1 MSSVK
6 KRRLCII
13 ALVLAVCVSLGT
25 VLMIRASAPVEPK
38 TVYLLP
44 KPNPERA
51 EILARAL
58 QPKRHAYATRA
69 SGEAHVQDTRE
80 ERSGSSSSELS
91 SRDAEFDDAE
101 LESYLLGLE
110 DEVAEEKRDFPSV
123 PDGYLAD
130 NPLPVWL
137 KYPGYQKGDMP
148 EHELIG
154 RVLIKLWNQG
164 HRGFQGG
171 VLRDNNGKVYPLYLD
186 VLYVKWAEKVINFED
201 GSSMPIRYIAT
212 SIGTHVREFEPID
225 FITGNWETKY
235 PGTRF
240 VAYGDAGYHPYS
252 FLTEN
257 D

>member
-1 MSSVK
+1 MSFVK
-6 KRRLCII
+6 KRWLVLT
-13 ALVLAVCVSLGT
+13 ALVAALCVSLGT
-25 VLMIRASAPVEPK
+25 ILVIRASAPVEPK
-38 TVYLLP
+38 RVYLLP

-58 QPKRHAYATRA
+58 QPRRHAYATGA
-69 SGEAHVQDTRE
+69 SDEAQAQDTRE
-80 ERSGSSSSELS
+80 GSSESSSSESLS
-91 SRDAEFDDAE
+91 HDAEFDDAE
-101 LESYLLGLE
+101 FESYLLGLE
-110 DEVAEEKRDFPSV
+110 DGAVEEKREFPSV
-123 PDGYLAD
+123 PNRYLVD

-171 VLRDNNGKVYPLYLD
+171 ALRDNNGKVYPLYPD

-201 GSSMPIRYIAT
+201 GSSMPVRYIAT
-212 SIGTHVREFEPID
+212 SMGTHAREFEPID
-225 FITGNWETKY
+225 FIAGDWETKY

-240 VAYGDAGYHPYS
+240 VAYDDAGYDPYS

-257 D
+257 N

>member
-13 ALVLAVCVSLGT
+13 ALAVAVCVSLGA

-58 QPKRHAYATRA
+58 QPRRQAYATKA
-69 SGEAHVQDTRE
+69 SDGAQAQDTRE
-80 ERSGSSSSELS
+80 ERSESSSSESLS
-91 SRDAEFDDAE
+91 HDAEFDDAE
-101 LESYLLGLE
+101 FESYLLGLE
-110 DEVAEEKRDFPSV
+110 DEITEEKRDFPPV
-123 PDGYLAD
+123 PEGF
-130 NPLPVWL
+130 PFTPVWL
-137 KYPGYQKGDMP
+137 RRPGYKKGDMP
-148 EHELIG
+148 NHELIY

-164 HRGFQGG
+164 DRGFQDGIFSNT
-171 VLRDNNGKVYPLYLD
+171 DGKVYPIYPD
-186 VLYVKWAEKVINFED
+186 MLYVQWDYTEVTDEWGN
-201 GSSMPIRYIAT
+201 PRNVRYIA
-212 SIGTHVREFEPID
+212 SSAGTHRRDFELED
-225 FITGNWETKY
+225 FITGAWRTKY
-235 PGTRF
+235 PDTKI
-240 VAYGDAGYHPYS
+240 VAYDDAGYDPYT

>member
-13 ALVLAVCVSLGT
+13 ALVVAVCVSLGA

-44 KPNPERA
+44 KPNPARA

-58 QPKRHAYATRA
+58 QPKRHAYATRVSDA
-69 SGEAHVQDTRE
+69 AQAQDTRE
-80 ERSGSSSSELS
+80 EGSESSSSESLS
-91 SRDAEFDDAE
+91 HDAEFDDAE

-110 DEVAEEKRDFPSV
+110 DETAEEKRDFPSV
-123 PDGYLAD
+123 PDGYLVD

-137 KYPGYQKGDMP
+137 KCPGYQKGDMP

-171 VLRDNNGKVYPLYLD
+171 ALRDNNSKVYPLYPD

-212 SIGTHVREFEPID
+212 SMGTHVREFEPLD
-225 FITGNWETKY
+225 FITGEWETKY

-240 VAYGDAGYHPYS
+240 VAYDDAGYYPYS